1 MHEITELLRAWSNG
15 DEEALDRVWP
25 LIDPELKK
33 IARNFIA
40 DERPDHILQPTALVN
55 EALIKLIPE
64 NISWE
69 SRKQFY
75 GFVTKRM
82 RQVLVEYARKQS
94 ATKRGKRPEMVDLSE
109 AKNKASG
116 KSQEVLMLE
125 AALTKLADFDERML
139 TIVECRFFIGLSLE
153 ETAKVLGTSPATV
166 QRDWTFARDWL
177 NSEMTGQPSDES
189 TDKS

>member
-94 ATKRGKRPEMVDLSE
+94 ATKRGKRPELVELSE
-109 AKNKASG
+109 AKNKASA
-116 KSQEVLMLE
+116 KSNEVLMLE

-139 TIVECRFFIGLSLE
+139 TIV
-153 ETAKVLGTSPATV
+153 
-166 QRDWTFARDWL
+166 
-177 NSEMTGQPSDES
+177 
-189 TDKS
+189 

>member
-1 MHEITELLRAWSNG
+1 MHEITDLLRAWSNG
-15 DEEALDRVWP
+15 DAEALDRLWP

-33 IARNFIA
+33 IARNYIA
-40 DERPDHILQPTALVN
+40 NERPDHILQPTALIN
-55 EALIKLIPE
+55 EAFIKLIPE

-75 GFVTKRM
+75 GFLTKRM
-82 RQVLVEYARKQS
+82 KQVLIEYARKQS
-94 ATKRGKRPEMVDLSE
+94 AAKRGKRPELVDLSE
-109 AKNKASG
+109 AKNKASK
-116 KSQEVLMLE
+116 KSDEVLLLE

-139 TIVECRFFIGLSLE
+139 TTVECRFFIGLSFE

-177 NSEMTGQPSDES
+177 NSEMTGQSFDE
-189 TDKS
+189 